1 MLERLQEAPDRIVGL
16 RASGAVTARDVE
28 ETIGS
33 LDDPG
38 QSAPGGL
45 VVVVDRDFAGNFAE
59 LAQGLTNASLARR
72 SLVVPG
78 APDGIFRT
86 LYQLDRES
94 LSEVRNATV
103 HAFLAQALVP
113 HDDGYR
119 LYWAVYVKPV
129 SRWTRLYMAAIDP
142 FRRLV
147 VYPSLLRRIA
157 AAWNDRQAAPVS

>member
-16 RASGAVTARDVE
+16 RASGAVTAQDVE

-72 SLVVPG
+72 SLVRVALVTEPDELDEARTSGFDRAPVPIRLFA
-78 APDGIFRT
+78 APDLRAA
-86 LYQLDRES
+86 LD
-94 LSEVRNATV
+94 
-103 HAFLAQALVP
+103 
-113 HDDGYR
+113 
-119 LYWAVYVKPV
+119 W
-129 SRWTRLYMAAIDP
+129 
-142 FRRLV
+142 
-147 VYPSLLRRIA
+147 A
-157 AAWNDRQAAPVS
+157 AAPRRGE

>member
-72 SLVVPG
+72 SLVRV
-78 APDGIFRT
+78 
-86 LYQLDRES
+86 
-94 LSEVRNATV
+94 
-103 HAFLAQALVP
+103 ALVTEP
-113 HDDGYR
+113 DELDEARTSGFDRAPVPIR
-119 LYWAVYVKPV
+119 L
-129 SRWTRLYMAAIDP
+129 
-142 FRRLV
+142 F
-147 VYPSLLRRIA
+147 A
-157 AAWNDRQAAPVS
+157 AADLRAALDWAAAPRRGE